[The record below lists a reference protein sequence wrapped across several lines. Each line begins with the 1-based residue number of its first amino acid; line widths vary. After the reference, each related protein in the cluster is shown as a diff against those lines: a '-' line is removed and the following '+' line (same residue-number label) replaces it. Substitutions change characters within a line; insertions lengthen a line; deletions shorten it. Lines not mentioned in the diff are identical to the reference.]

1 MAVYKTAQ
9 REALLGFLRGNSDKA
24 FTVQEIAEGIKQ
36 DSRIE
41 KVPGESTLYRLIKEL
56 VESGEVRRTV
66 MGNSRTFVYQ
76 IMNGDDCGHHLH
88 MKCKEC
94 GKICHMDEQESREI
108 MEKIRSNDSF
118 EVDSSTILVGKCSD
132 CKD

>member
-88 MKCKEC
+88 MKCKVC